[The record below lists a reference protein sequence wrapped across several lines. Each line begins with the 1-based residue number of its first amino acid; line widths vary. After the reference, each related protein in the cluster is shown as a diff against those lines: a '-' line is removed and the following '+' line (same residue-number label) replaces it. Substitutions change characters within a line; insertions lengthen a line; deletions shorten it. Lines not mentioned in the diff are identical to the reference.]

1 MMNATTMHRTT
12 THRPLLIAAAVVVVA
27 LGAVFWFRGANAQLV
42 HAPVSQPLGAAV
54 SADVAIALNIG
65 QLRIGALSQPNTL
78 IAGEI
83 AYQDRSTVASGFVMR
98 GDTAAFTLREQDS
111 QANSLIK
118 HSDDAAVWDLRLN
131 PATPMR
137 LTIAT
142 DVGNSMIDLAQLHVT
157 DLDLKSGVGN
167 TTLTLPRQGHVQ
179 ARVSGDV
186 GNVTIRIPD
195 GVAVRIES
203 SAGLG
208 DIRVSGDY
216 RRQGDVDVSPDFD
229 TAANRIELHAS
240 SGIGT
245 ITIQPLSE

>member
-1 MMNATTMHRTT
+1 V
-12 THRPLLIAAAVVVVA
+12 AALVVA
-27 LGAVFWFRGANAQLV
+27 VDAGLWLWSGNAQLV
-42 HAPVSQPLGAAV
+42 HEPVNQPLGTAAR
-54 SADVAIALNIG
+54 ADVSIALNIG
-65 QLRIGALSQPNTL
+65 QLRIGASDQPNTL
-78 IAGEI
+78 IAGDI
-83 AYQDRSTVASGFVMR
+83 SYVDSSSVTRDFAMR
-98 GDTAAFTLREQDS
+98 GDTATFILREQDS

-118 HSDDAAVWDLRLN
+118 QGNDAIIWDLRLN

-142 DVGNSMIDLAQLHVT
+142 DVGNSLIDLAQLHLT

-208 DIRVSGDY
+208 DISVSGDE
-216 RRQGDVDVSPDFD
+216 RRQGDVYVSPDFD
-229 TAANRIELHAS
+229 TAANRIDLHAS
-240 SGIGT
+240 SGIGA
-245 ITIQPLSE
+245 ITIQPISE

>member
-1 MMNATTMHRTT
+1 MTTTAMNRTT
-12 THRPLLIAAAVVVVA
+12 TRRPLLIVAALVVA
-27 LGAVFWFRGANAQLV
+27 LGAGLWLWSGNAQLV
-42 HAPVSQPLGAAV
+42 HQPVSQPLGAAS
-54 SADVAIALNIG
+54 SADVTITLNIG

-78 IAGEI
+78 IAGDI
-83 AYQDRSTVASGFVMR
+83 SYVDSSSVTRDFAMR

-111 QANSLIK
+111 YANSLIK
-118 HSDDAAVWDLRLN
+118 QGNDAIIWDLRLN

-142 DVGNSMIDLAQLHVT
+142 DVGNSMIDLAQLHLT

-208 DIRVSGDY
+208 DISVSGDY
-216 RRQGDVDVSPDFD
+216 RRQGDVYVSPDFD
-229 TAANRIELHAS
+229 TAANRIDLHAS
-240 SGIGT
+240 SGIGA
-245 ITIQPLSE
+245 ITIQPISE

>member
-1 MMNATTMHRTT
+1 MTTTAMNRTT
-12 THRPLLIAAAVVVVA
+12 TRRPLLIVAALVVA
-27 LGAVFWFRGANAQLV
+27 LGAGLWLWSGNAQLV
-42 HAPVSQPLGAAV
+42 HQPVSQPLGAAS

-83 AYQDRSTVASGFVMR
+83 AYQDRSTVARGFVMR
-98 GDTAAFTLREQDS
+98 GDTAAFTLREQDT

-118 HSDDAAVWDLRLN
+118 QGNVIWDLRLN

-142 DVGNSMIDLAQLHVT
+142 DLGNSMIDLAQLHLT

-208 DIRVSGDY
+208 DISVSGDE
-216 RRQGDVDVSPDFD
+216 RRQGDVYVSPDFD
-229 TAANRIELHAS
+229 TAANRIDLHAS

-245 ITIQPLSE
+245 ITIQPISE